1 MIKPRAKIAKT
12 GYGLIITEYM
22 QLTTFLMSIVGQV
35 LSEMDVKDCEIEC
48 YNKGSGSRR
57 NF

>member
-1 MIKPRAKIAKT
+1 
-12 GYGLIITEYM
+12 M

-48 YNKGSGSRR
+48 YNKGSGFRR